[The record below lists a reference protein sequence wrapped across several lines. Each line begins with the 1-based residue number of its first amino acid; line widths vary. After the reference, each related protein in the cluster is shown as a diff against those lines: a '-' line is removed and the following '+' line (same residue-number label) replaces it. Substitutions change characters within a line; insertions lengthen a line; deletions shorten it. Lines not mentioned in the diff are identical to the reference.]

1 MVTHNAFGYLCH
13 AYNLRQVA
21 LSSIEDIHDYST
33 ADLQEIIAE
42 INDKNIK
49 VVFYNQTDGAS
60 YANALI
66 ENSNAEEAML
76 LCTLSSLSADQIGR
90 EDDYFSVMRQNL
102 DALKYAL
109 GGNNG

>member
-66 ENSNAEEAML
+66 ENSNAEML
-76 LCTLSSLSADQIGR
+76 CCYALSLSADQIGR
-90 EDDYFSVMRQNL
+90 EDDYFR
-102 DALKYAL
+102 
-109 GGNNG
+109 